1 MGSASTLVFPLLG
14 TDVTVTISADS
25 DALAEEAVDVAIAE
39 IVRWQSIFSTF
50 ELDSELC
57 RWRDGR
63 LTEPGPELAE
73 MLRLAAYW
81 WRLSAGAFHPATGA
95 LREVWLDAVRTGV
108 PPEPRVLGRLAARPL
123 PYTIRGAHIARSGDC
138 SGLDLNAI
146 AKGGAVDAAVRVA
159 AAMDGVTDVLVNAG
173 GDLRRAGPGAVTVD
187 VADPTDRRDDAVPLR
202 TLRLTQGAVAS
213 SASALRGFQVGD
225 TWHSH
230 VLDPHTGRPADG
242 LLQAAVMSSDATT
255 ADAVATAALVMA
267 PLEAS
272 RFLTRVGVFGWLML
286 LDGSVVSVT
295 PSAR

>member
-14 TDVTVTISADS
+14 TDVTVTISAAS
-25 DALAEEAVDVAIAE
+25 DTLAEEAVEVAVAE

-50 ELDSELC
+50 DQDSELC

-63 LTEPGPELAE
+63 LTEPGPELAD

-95 LREVWLDAVRTGV
+95 LREVWLDAVRAGV
-108 PPEPRVLGRLAARPL
+108 PPQPPVLERLAARPL

-138 SGLDLNAI
+138 TGLDLNAI
-146 AKGGAVDAAVRVA
+146 AKGGAVDAAVRMA
-159 AAMDGVTDVLVNAG
+159 AAVDGVTDVLVNAG
-173 GDLRRAGPGAVTVD
+173 GDLRRAGPGVVTVD
-187 VADPTDRRDDAVPLR
+187 VADPTDPHDDAVPLM
-202 TLRLTQGAVAS
+202 TLTLGEGAIATS
-213 SASALRGFQVGD
+213 SAARRGFRVGKR
-225 TWHSH
+225 WFGH
-230 VLDPHTGRPADG
+230 VLDPRTGKPADG
-242 LLQAAVMSSDATT
+242 LLQATVMSSDATT

-272 RFLTRVGVFGWLML
+272 GFLTRAGVYGLLML

-295 PSAR
+295 PSAS